1 MQICKCADFDLK
13 FVYKVDRI
21 DGVIGGPMNFNKLRI
36 FT

>member
-21 DGVIGGPMNFNKLRI
+21 DRVIGGLMNFNKLPI